1 MSNGLVAPVL
11 SQVSYTGSLI
21 VANFTYEDDPDWS
34 SFQIALFE
42 GSNPTPAQ
50 TAPCGALSGQ
60 LINPQMNTT
69 SVWWVKIAATDSGTV
84 GPYSNSIAV
93 VVGPPQNVTVAADEA
108 AIVVSWTPP
117 VGATIAYGANLS
129 LSAGQVAF
137 SAKLTGSPGVYR
149 PP

>member
-11 SQVSYTGSLI
+11 LQVSYTGSFI
-21 VANFTYEDDPDWS
+21 VANFTYEKKDWS
-34 SFQIALFE
+34 TFQIALFE
-42 GSNPTPAQ
+42 GSNPTPTQ
-50 TAPCGALSGQ
+50 VAPCGALSGQ

-108 AIVVSWTPP
+108 AIVVSWASP
-117 VGATIAYGANLS
+117 VGA
-129 LSAGQVAF
+129 
-137 SAKLTGSPGVYR
+137 
-149 PP
+149 